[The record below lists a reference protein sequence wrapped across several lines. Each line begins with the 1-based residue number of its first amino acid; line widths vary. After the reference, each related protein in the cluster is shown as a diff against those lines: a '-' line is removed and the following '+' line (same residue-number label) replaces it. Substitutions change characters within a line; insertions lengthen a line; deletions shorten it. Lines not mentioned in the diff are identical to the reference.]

1 MESEPSN
8 QVAVPKSIMRKVKVY
23 AAQNDLKLKEVVASA
38 LLHYVENEGFKQAN
52 YDGDS
57 GE

>member
-1 MESEPSN
+1 MEAEPSN

-23 AAQNDLKLKEVVASA
+23 AAQNDLKLKEVVAAA
-38 LLHYVENEGFKQAN
+38 LLHYVDGMNAKSN